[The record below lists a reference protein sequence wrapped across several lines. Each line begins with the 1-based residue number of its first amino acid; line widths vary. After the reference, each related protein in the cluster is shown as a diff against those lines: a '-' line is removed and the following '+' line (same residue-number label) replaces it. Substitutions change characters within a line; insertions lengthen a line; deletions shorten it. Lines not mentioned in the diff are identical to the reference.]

1 MSLPVLGQYQEFEV
15 QAFVLSIPEPK
26 NPIRIKIPVYE
37 CMCHLGLRM
46 KIGYVTVKGRKLK
59 PLLIA
64 RPVRASPKSTPRL
77 KPPLH
82 VESRFRRMAF
92 GRISSTDNA

>member
-15 QAFVLSIPEPK
+15 QAFVLSIQEPK
-26 NPIRIKIPVYE
+26 NSIQIKIPV
-37 CMCHLGLRM
+37 CVFFALRM
-46 KIGYVTVKGRKLK
+46 KVGVVTVKGRKLK
-59 PLLIA
+59 PLLMA